1 MKKVISLIL
10 VAVIAVCALSGCAA
24 IAEAAIVGTWKSQ
37 TNILGVAAETE
48 YVFNEDGTGSISA
61 IIDVGVAIKY
71 TIEEDTLTIVTD
83 TPILQKTFK
92 YTYEFDG
99 SDLILTDDSGKTI
112 TLTQK

>member
-24 IAEAAIVGTWKSQ
+24 IAEAVIVGTWTSQ
-37 TNILGVAAETE
+37 TSILGVAAETE

-92 YTYEFDG
+92 YTYELDG
-99 SDLILTDDSGKTI
+99 DNLILTDDSGNTI
-112 TLTQK
+112 TLTKK